1 MENKITGLK
10 EHFILCG
17 FGKVGEE
24 ITNTFR
30 AEEVPFVIIDNRPG
44 CIARIEQADYL
55 YLEGDAT
62 RDEMLKEAGVE
73 QAKDLVAAVGT
84 DTDNTYITLSAR
96 GLRPDLFI
104 EARASNEEARTK
116 LKRAGD
122 DRVLLPHNVGGQ
134 HMAMLA
140 LRPAVVDCIDTVI
153 YSRGREMQ
161 LEDVDIG
168 QNSRLVGLTI
178 KATQSETGVT
188 VLVIQKQSDALLPN
202 PPDEEIIE
210 DGDQLIVIGTKQQLA
225 AREEAL
231 ETGKPSR

>member
-1 MENKITGLK
+1 MENKITRLK
-10 EHFILCG
+10 GHFILCG

-24 ITNTFR
+24 IVNTFR
-30 AEEVPFVIIDNRPG
+30 AEKVPFVIIDNRQG

-73 QAKDLVAAVGT
+73 QAKGLVAAVGT

-96 GLRPDLFI
+96 GLSPDLFI

-116 LKRAGD
+116 LKRAGA
-122 DRVLLPHNVGGQ
+122 DRVVLPHSIGGRR
-134 HMAMLA
+134 MAMLA
-140 LRPAVVDCIDTVI
+140 LRPAVVNFIDTVI

-161 LEDVDIG
+161 LEDVDID

-178 KATQSETGVT
+178 KSTRSETGIT
-188 VLVIQKQSDALLPN
+188 VLAIQKQSDVLLPN

-210 DGDQLIVIGTKQQLA
+210 DGDQLIVIGTKQHLA
-225 AREEAL
+225 TLEETL
-231 ETGKPSR
+231 ETNKPSR

>member
-1 MENKITGLK
+1 
-10 EHFILCG
+10 
-17 FGKVGEE
+17 
-24 ITNTFR
+24 
-30 AEEVPFVIIDNRPG
+30 
-44 CIARIEQADYL
+44 
-55 YLEGDAT
+55 
-62 RDEMLKEAGVE
+62 
-73 QAKDLVAAVGT
+73 
-84 DTDNTYITLSAR
+84 
-96 GLRPDLFI
+96 
-104 EARASNEEARTK
+104 
-116 LKRAGD
+116 
-122 DRVLLPHNVGGQ
+122 
-134 HMAMLA
+134 MAMLA